1 MIINGNDVNHLF
13 LKGQQFDLNY
23 DDLIG
28 KNMKIDNI
36 GFGNG
41 NNIKIRRDG
50 ATDFDRPYYK
60 GLSSQTVK
68 IDGYRIGYG
77 TDPIFPDLWLSGRI
91 YTYQF
96 NSIANNDVWI
106 KASDVTVLQSGGVNS
121 TPILMLIYYMEVMP
135 SC

>member
-50 ATDFDRPYYK
+50 ATDIDRPYYK

-68 IDGYRIGYG
+68 IDGYRIGYT

-106 KASDVTVLQSGGVNS
+106 KASDVTVLQNGGGK
-121 TPILMLIYYMEVMP
+121 
-135 SC
+135 